1 MEETLERIYTIP
13 LRKVKWS
20 SRNGQADRAIRAIRQ
35 YLVKHMKADEV
46 WIDAAVNHHIWSRG
60 KFKIPSKVR
69 IRARLFDDGV
79 CEVSLPEEETTTG
92 ESMREQMAEARE
104 RKLEEAHK
112 GELEALE
119 RAEAEGAATP
129 SGLTTPVPP
138 EEDEAVE
145 DEEPEDEAIKEAA
158 DEEETPEAAEPK
170 QEAARDK
177 PETSKTEETSAE
189 KQKPEAP
196 KPKEEPAEK
205 KTEEQAAETS
215 EDDTTDEAAADGE
228 PDDET
233 EAKD

>member
-1 MEETLERIYTIP
+1 MEETLERIYTVP

-35 YLVKHMKADEV
+35 YLVKHMKAEEV

-129 SGLTTPVPP
+129 SGLTTPEPS
-138 EEDEAVE
+138 EEEEAEE
-145 DEEPEDEAIKEAA
+145 DEEPDAGEAEETPDED
-158 DEEETPEAAEPK
+158 EETPEAPEPK
-170 QEAARDK
+170 EKAARTK
-177 PETSKTEETSAE
+177 SET
-189 KQKPEAP
+189 P
-196 KPKEEPAEK
+196 KPKEKAAEK
-205 KTEEQAAETS
+205 KTEEPAAEPS
-215 EDDTTDEAAADGE
+215 AEEPADEADESGAEGT
-228 PDDET
+228 PDDD